1 MSTEENK
8 ALVRRYFEEAWN
20 QGNLEVSDELI
31 SSDCVLHFRGTASP
45 FSGDAGK
52 AIVAAWRTAFP
63 DLQLLFEDCI
73 AEKDRV
79 VLRISFRA
87 THRGE
92 FFGIA
97 PTGKQIN
104 VTEMLI
110 ARIKDGKVVEM
121 WDEYDD
127 LGMLQQL
134 GVIPSMGWA
143 GESPL

>member
-1 MSTEENK
+1 MSTEANK
-8 ALVRRYFEEAWN
+8 ALVRRLFEAAWN

-31 SSDCVLHFRGTASP
+31 SSDCVLHYQGTVFP
-45 FSGDAGK
+45 VNGDAGK

-63 DLQLLFEDCI
+63 DFQFLFEDCI
-73 AEKDRV
+73 AERDRV
-79 VLRISFRA
+79 ALRIPFRA
-87 THRGE
+87 THRGN

-121 WDEYDD
+121 WEEYDQ

-134 GVIPSMGWA
+134 GAVPTPGSA
-143 GESPL
+143 SE

>member
-8 ALVRRYFEEAWN
+8 TLVRRLFEESWN
-20 QGNLEVSDELI
+20 KGNLEVSDELI
-31 SSDCVLHFRGTASP
+31 SSDCVLHYGGRVFP
-45 FSGDAGK
+45 VNGDAGK

-63 DLQLLFEDCI
+63 DFQFLFEDCI
-73 AEKDRV
+73 AEGDRV
-79 VLRISFRA
+79 VLRIPFRA

-97 PTGKQIN
+97 STGRQIN
-104 VTEMLI
+104 VTEILI

-121 WDEYDD
+121 WEEYDQ

-134 GVIPSMGWA
+134 GAV
-143 GESPL
+143 PLPE

>member
-1 MSTEENK
+1 MSVEENK
-8 ALVRRYFEEAWN
+8 ALVRRLFEESWN
-20 QGNLEVSDELI
+20 KGNLEVSDELI
-31 SSDCVLHFRGTASP
+31 SSDCVLHYRGTVFP
-45 FSGDAGK
+45 VNGDAGK

-63 DLQLLFEDCI
+63 DFQFFFEDCI
-73 AEKDRV
+73 AEGDRV
-79 VLRISFRA
+79 VLRIPFRA

-121 WDEYDD
+121 WEEYDQ

-134 GVIPSMGWA
+134 GAVPPPGQAS
-143 GESPL
+143 E